1 MLMQLYK
8 TKQKQKNI
16 QHLHRAPTTQQQK
29 TEATS
34 EKQQHIPH
42 SHAHAINHQPPTLKF
57 KSLILTST
65 RTSTS

>member
-16 QHLHRAPTTQQQK
+16 QHLRRAPTTQQQK
-29 TEATS
+29 TEAIS

-42 SHAHAINHQPPTLKF
+42 SHAHAINHQSPTTNIKM
-57 KSLILTST
+57 
-65 RTSTS
+65 